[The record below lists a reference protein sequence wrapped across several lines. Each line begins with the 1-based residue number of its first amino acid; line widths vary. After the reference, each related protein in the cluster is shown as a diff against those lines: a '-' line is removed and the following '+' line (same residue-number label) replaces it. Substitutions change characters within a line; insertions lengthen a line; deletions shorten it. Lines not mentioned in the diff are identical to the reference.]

1 MLPQLQ
7 DQKAIRAAYTNYGFI
22 TTATVEM
29 VKLPEV
35 YSSGTNPF
43 EKKNDG
49 RDFKY
54 YIL

>member
-1 MLPQLQ
+1 V
-7 DQKAIRAAYTNYGFI
+7 AYTNYGFI
-22 TTATVEM
+22 SIATVEM
-29 VKLPEV
+29 VKHLEL

-54 YIL
+54 YNTRQLKVG